1 MTNWLWWLWRGVEAV
16 LPLVALIGLIGT
28 LAALIARSAA
38 KSYVEGRIQHGFAKD
53 LEAVKAELRQT
64 EEGFKSRLR
73 IGEAQITA
81 LQSALL
87 NGRSHRLSLLD
98 KRRMEAVEA
107 IWSAVGKL
115 APLKN
120 LAAQFSVV
128 LPMFTEE
135 DRRDPKV
142 REFVARLLP
151 KSDGSPEG
159 LQDRPVGQ
167 PFVSPS
173 HGPTTSPMP
182 RSAFTT
188 TCLPSSLSSA

>member
-16 LPLVALIGLIGT
+16 LPLVALIGFIGT
-28 LAALIARSAA
+28 LAALIAQSAA

-64 EEGFKSRLR
+64 EKGFKSRLR

-107 IWSAVGKL
+107 IW
-115 APLKN
+115 
-120 LAAQFSVV
+120 
-128 LPMFTEE
+128 
-135 DRRDPKV
+135 
-142 REFVARLLP
+142 
-151 KSDGSPEG
+151 
-159 LQDRPVGQ
+159 
-167 PFVSPS
+167 
-173 HGPTTSPMP
+173 
-182 RSAFTT
+182 
-188 TCLPSSLSSA
+188 